1 MAELSDADITNIL
14 DKLRDSQT
22 GQDIGLS
29 MLALDEIKESSAA
42 VVGHIQALAASFAQF
57 TNQTKKQDT
66 EEAKDDKSKTTTVK
80 KHTSILHKMSG
91 QLEEIKDQLESNFKS
106 NREQA
111 KKQQGFFSKIFKPKG
126 GLSGATEDTDVG
138 SIKSAK
144 EKEQEKAAAKQEAA
158 KTSSVPWLSLLF
170 AGGAFA
176 AISKA
181 FGIGAGA
188 GVAGGVLSKLL
199 PAVLGPF
206 KVIAKR
212 LPIIGSLISFYEAY
226 KKFQA
231 GGIDNIVFGIMDIAA
246 GIAYAFP
253 LVGTAIGLGLDVLQY
268 FLKNKA
274 DEWKAETG
282 DTSFFGNLWDTMIGY
297 LKETPIFKWF
307 IETGEYAKAFWDNP
321 TWETFSAMGTQFGTI
336 LQPLLST
343 FSMFNSDAGK
353 ALGLTD
359 DEGKETGLF
368 TWIADK
374 VDEWI
379 ITPVMGFLEGI
390 FVSLG
395 EGIMSISKNISGF
408 LKRAVDNNVPDGWT
422 KDSLYWMMGWSDKE
436 PEGGWDEVEGL
447 HGKSKANEKG
457 RTGLRS
463 NIHRLNKELG
473 FDPVAD
479 EILDKM
485 EKDEPQRLFDYHHK
499 LIQKQRQRQKS
510 INKVQETEELPLLQ
524 ETEDKFL
531 HKFKKGQTINQ
542 SSVNMTTVNNIAP
555 AEPANSF
562 RFFNYAQ

>member
-1 MAELSDADITNIL
+1 MAELSEADITNIL
-14 DKLRDSQT
+14 DKLKDHEI
-22 GQDIGLS
+22 GQDI
-29 MLALDEIKESSAA
+29 
-42 VVGHIQALAASFAQF
+42 AASSLLLRDIKANSKALVRSIRQGNKAANKFSIY
-57 TNQTKKQDT
+57 TEKQDT
-66 EEAKDDKSKTTTVK
+66 KEDTGDKSKTTTVK
-80 KHTSILHKMSG
+80 KHTSVLHKMSD
-91 QLEEIKDQLESNFKS
+91 QLEEIKEKLDSNFKS
-106 NREQA
+106 NRQQA
-111 KKQQGFFSKIFKPKG
+111 KKQQGFFSRIFKPKG
-126 GLSGATEDTDVG
+126 GLSGATADTDVG
-138 SIKSAK
+138 SIKAAK
-144 EKEQEKAAAKQEAA
+144 EKEQAKAAAKQESA

-282 DTSFFGNLWDTMIGY
+282 DTSFFGSLWDTMMGY
-297 LKETPIFKWF
+297 LKKTPIFKWF
-307 IETGEYAKAFWDNP
+307 IDTGASAKAFWDNP
-321 TWETFSAMGTQFGTI
+321 TWETFSAMGTQFGSI

-379 ITPVMGFLEGI
+379 ITPVMGFLEGL
-390 FVSLG
+390 FVSIG
-395 EGIMSISKNISGF
+395 EGIMSLGSGISGF
-408 LKRAVDNNVPDGWT
+408 MKRGVDNSLEDGWT
-422 KDSLYWMMGWSDKE
+422 KDTLYWMMGWSDKE
-436 PEGGWDEVEGL
+436 PEGG
-447 HGKSKANEKG
+447 HGE
-457 RTGLRS
+457 
-463 NIHRLNKELG
+463 IKELKEG
-473 FDPVAD
+473 KEKMAPGLSKLRKSDQDRIKKWGKLVGGKWSEQEYFNT
-479 EILDKM
+479 LDKM
-485 EKDEPQRLFDYHHK
+485 SDEQIAEQLQ
-499 LIQKQRQRQKS
+499 LLKQRATRRGLDF
-510 INKVQETEELPLLQ
+510 NKVQETEELPNTKDYNLPDYYDR
-524 ETEDKFL
+524 EGKI
-531 HKFKKGQTINQ
+531 INQ
-542 SSVNMTTVNNIAP
+542 SSVNMTTVNNLAVL
-555 AEPANSF
+555 EPAAAH
-562 RFFNYAQ
+562 R

>member
-1 MAELSDADITNIL
+1 MADLSEADITNIL
-14 DKLRDSQT
+14 DKLKVHEV
-22 GQDIGLS
+22 GQDIASSSVLLRNISANSKALVRSIRQGNKAANKFTSYTEVENKKEVSGKKSKTTIVKQHTSVLHKIS
-29 MLALDEIKESSAA
+29 DQLDEIK
-42 VVGHIQALAASFAQF
+42 QTLNDSFARKFGADREMAMMF
-57 TNQTKKQDT
+57 T
-66 EEAKDDKSKTTTVK
+66 
-80 KHTSILHKMSG
+80 G
-91 QLEEIKDQLESNFKS
+91 QQ
-106 NREQA
+106 

-126 GLSGATEDTDVG
+126 GLSGMTEDKDVG
-138 SIKSAK
+138 TLKQQK
-144 EKEQEKAAAKQEAA
+144 EAETKKAEKDKESN

-253 LVGTAIGLGLDVLQY
+253 LVGTAIGLGIDVLQY

-282 DTSFFGNLWDTMIGY
+282 DTSFFGSLWDSMMGY

-307 IETGEYAKAFWDNP
+307 IQTGKVMKEFWDNP
-321 TWETFSAMGTQFGTI
+321 TWDTFTAMGTQFGTI

-343 FSMFNSDAGK
+343 FSMFNSDAGA
-353 ALGLTD
+353 ALGLTN

-379 ITPVMGFLEGI
+379 ITPVMGFLEGL
-390 FVSLG
+390 FVSIG
-395 EGIMSISKNISGF
+395 EGIMSLGSGISGF
-408 LKRAVDNNVPDGWT
+408 MKRAVDNGLDDGWT
-422 KDSLYWMMGWSDKE
+422 KDTLYWMMGWGGEE
-436 PEGGWDEVEGL
+436 PEGGPGEVEGL
-447 HGKSKANEKG
+447 TGGGEHKDKRAAGLSKLRKSDQEKVKKYG
-457 RTGLRS
+457 W
-463 NIHRLNKELG
+463 
-473 FDPVAD
+473 P
-479 EILDKM
+479 
-485 EKDEPQRLFDYHHK
+485 
-499 LIQKQRQRQKS
+499 KQYRDA
-510 INKVQETEELPLLQ
+510 I
-524 ETEDKFL
+524 
-531 HKFKKGQTINQ
+531 
-542 SSVNMTTVNNIAP
+542 
-555 AEPANSF
+555 
-562 RFFNYAQ
+562 